1 MNKFIKSRK
10 LKALLAALALTF
22 SMGQAAQAATY
33 TVSEGESLFKIG
45 AAFNTSSDAIMKANS
60 LTNEEIYPGQ
70 RLNIPSVTHTVKSG
84 DTLFLLAKHYNV
96 SIYSIRKLN
105 NIWTDMILVGQTLQI
120 PVAPAKTTVA
130 TRPAAVT
137 TASRQAVSTTALKPV
152 IPYTSADLDLLA
164 RLIMSEAESQ
174 PYSAKVAVG
183 AVVINRVQD
192 SRFPKTIKGVIYQV
206 DAGYYQF
213 SPVLFGTINKPAN
226 ADSRRAAYEALH
238 GADPTK
244 GALYYFD
251 DSTKNKWLWSKTI
264 ALRVDRMVYTYYN

>member
-1 MNKFIKSRK
+1 MNKFIKSKK
-10 LKALLAALALTF
+10 LKALIAALALTF

-33 TVSEGESLFKIG
+33 TVVEGESLFKIG
-45 AAFNTSSDAIMKANS
+45 AAFNTSSDALMKANNLS
-60 LTNEEIYPGQ
+60 NEEIYPGQ
-70 RLNIPSVTHTVKSG
+70 KLNIPSTTHTVKSG
-84 DTLFLLAKHYNV
+84 DTLFLLAKHYDV
-96 SIYSIRKLN
+96 SIYSIRKVN
-105 NIWTDMILVGQTLQI
+105 NIWTDMILVGQKLEI
-120 PVAPAKTTVA
+120 PGATTGNTTVVRSA
-130 TRPAAVT
+130 TVT
-137 TASRQAVSTTALKPV
+137 TAARQTVSPTASKAV

-164 RLIMSEAESQ
+164 RLIMSEAENQ

-183 AVVINRVQD
+183 AVVVNRVQD
-192 SRFPKTIKGVIYQV
+192 SRYPKTIKGVIYQV

-264 ALRVDRMVYTYYN
+264 AVRIDRMVYTYYN